1 MLKTVNFTEYIT
13 KPSVVKEVKDGSV
26 AGLKGRM
33 ETTNLCFILPPFC
46 LMHLDAIFSCLFVFV
61 WLDSK
66 NPVEATLPPSR
77 STPSK
82 ERRNLGTMIFAK
94 LIWSVISP
102 VKGHGME
109 GEKDLASKPK
119 EIMRVSA
126 DSVNRLKKL
135 SKQIWELLSNMLY
148 VHSYNS
154 FISENEWQPEKIT

>member
-1 MLKTVNFTEYIT
+1 MNKKSWFANWLVHLFMLKTVNFTEYIT
-13 KPSVVKEVKDGSV
+13 KPSVVKDGSV

-109 GEKDLASKPK
+109 GDHWKTWLQNPK
-119 EIMRVSA
+119 KSCEF
-126 DSVNRLKKL
+126 
-135 SKQIWELLSNMLY
+135 LLTQW
-148 VHSYNS
+148 
-154 FISENEWQPEKIT
+154 IG